1 MLLGKN
7 GFGDPVK
14 VVDLEIVKLRGSMK
28 GNIKPVEGPGV
39 GGEIPGVSLQV
50 TGAPAEN
57 TQRPRV
63 LAGEAPTA
71 SLVLNFRG
79 APLDSVLD
87 YLCEVAGLAVHLG
100 SGVKTTRPIDL
111 RKSEPATL
119 PDAVELLERALRDQG
134 YTAFH
139 KGRTLTVL
147 SNHEAKKYCLPL
159 PTLACTSLSA

>member
-1 MLLGKN
+1 M
-7 GFGDPVK
+7 K
-14 VVDLEIVKLRGSMK
+14 VVDLETVKLRGSMK

-39 GGEIPGVSLQV
+39 GGEIPGVSLQA
-50 TGAPAEN
+50 TGAAAEN
-57 TQRPRV
+57 NRPPRV
-63 LAGEAPTA
+63 LPEEVPPA
-71 SLVLNFRG
+71 SLVLDFRG

-87 YLCEVAGLAVHLG
+87 YLCEMAGLAVHLG

-111 RKSEPATL
+111 RKSELATL
-119 PDAVELLERALRDQG
+119 PVAVELLEQALREQG